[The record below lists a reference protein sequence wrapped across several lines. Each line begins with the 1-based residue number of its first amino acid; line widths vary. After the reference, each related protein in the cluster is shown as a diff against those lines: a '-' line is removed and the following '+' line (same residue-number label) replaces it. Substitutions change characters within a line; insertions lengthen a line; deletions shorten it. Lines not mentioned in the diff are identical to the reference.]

1 MKPNLQRHVEKKQVA
16 SKLYRDGLHPK
27 GRSFD
32 LYQPVRVKNT
42 RGGKEKWIPGTIVA
56 VKGQK
61 PTYLVWV
68 PGNDRRYVHANH
80 LIHDDA
86 RGMSANNEI
95 VTPEMVEHNPPLD
108 FQGEPVVPKARLW
121 IQSEVANEI
130 SPKSSVIA
138 VPVVDDDS
146 NVEIGNNSGLRIPD
160 RVVTK
165 LVMPSH
171 FESRKCQVVTRSGR
185 VINRPDRLDL

>member
-1 MKPNLQRHVEKKQVA
+1 MDTGYNCGCEG
-16 SKLYRDGLHPK
+16 S
-27 GRSFD
+27 
-32 LYQPVRVKNT
+32 
-42 RGGKEKWIPGTIVA
+42 E
-56 VKGQK
+56 
-61 PTYLVWV
+61 TYLVWV

-80 LIHDDA
+80 LIHDAA
-86 RGMSANNEI
+86 RGTSRNNEI

-108 FQGEPVVPKARLW
+108 FQGEPVDPKARLW

-165 LVMPSH
+165 LVMLSH

-185 VINRPDRLDL
+185 VINRLDRLDL

>member
-1 MKPNLQRHVEKKQVA
+1 MDTGYNCGCEG
-16 SKLYRDGLHPK
+16 S
-27 GRSFD
+27 
-32 LYQPVRVKNT
+32 
-42 RGGKEKWIPGTIVA
+42 E
-56 VKGQK
+56 
-61 PTYLVWV
+61 TYLVWV

-86 RGMSANNEI
+86 RGMSTNNEI

-130 SPKSSVIA
+130 SRKSSVIA